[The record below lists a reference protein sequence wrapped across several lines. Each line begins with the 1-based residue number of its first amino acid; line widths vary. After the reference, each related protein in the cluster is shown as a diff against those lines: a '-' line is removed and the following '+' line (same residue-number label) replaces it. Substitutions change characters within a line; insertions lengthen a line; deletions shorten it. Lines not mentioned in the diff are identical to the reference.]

1 MAKGLGSGL
10 GALFGDDSLEER
22 GRVELLPIGRI
33 EPRLEQPRSKFD
45 EERLAELSQSI
56 KEHGLIQPVAVRPM
70 GDGYYQIIAG
80 ERRWRAAREAGLSEI
95 PANIIEADE
104 QKTAEL
110 ALIENLQRED
120 LTPMEE
126 ARGYE
131 GLIKEYGMTQ
141 EQVADRIGKSR
152 PVITNSLRLLKLP
165 GSVQEL
171 VEDRKLS
178 LSHARALLELDDPE
192 LQERAAARAVNE
204 GLSVKAT
211 TGLVKRLA
219 AEKNRPPKEA
229 KNPRLGPDGVD
240 YIGEMEQELS
250 RVLDRKVR
258 IEHTERG
265 GVIKLQYSGD
275 EDLTNL
281 YNAIRRYAR

>member
-22 GRVELLPIGRI
+22 SRVELLPIGRI
-33 EPRLEQPRSKFD
+33 EPRMDQPRSAFD
-45 EERLAELSQSI
+45 EEKLAELSQSI
-56 KEHGLIQPVAVRPM
+56 REHGLIQPVAVRSM

-80 ERRWRAAREAGLSEI
+80 ERRWRAARDAGLTEI

-131 GLIKEYGMTQ
+131 GLIRQYGLTQ

-152 PVITNSLRLLKLP
+152 PVITNSLRLLRLP
-165 GSVQEL
+165 PEVQEL
-171 VEDRKLS
+171 VEERKLS

-192 LQERAAARAVNE
+192 LQKKAAARAVSE

-211 TGLVKRLA
+211 TALVKRLA
-219 AEKNRPPKEA
+219 LEKTRPPREK

-240 YIGEMEQELS
+240 YVAEMEQELS
-250 RVLDRKVR
+250 RLLDRKVR
-258 IEHTERG
+258 IEGTARG
-265 GVIKLQYSGD
+265 GVIKLQFTGE
-275 EDLTNL
+275 EDLNGL
-281 YNAIRRYAR
+281 YDAIRRWAR